1 MLHNIVVLNQKE
13 HLPLIYP
20 VRNSI
25 HKLYI
30 DKDKRLI
37 TLVIQVQARFDFREN
52 FFSVIARYLNKLTVN
67 ITFALLKI

>member
-1 MLHNIVVLNQKE
+1 MVLNQKE